1 MKPYKLAFQVIAFFL
16 VFTLLTIPLSA
27 HLGQRAA
34 ASANLLQQEMEQTP
48 VQPLP
53 AKPAQPPA
61 PPPQV
66 TLALVGDILLDSW
79 VGAEIVK
86 QGTDYP
92 WVKVKPIL
100 SAADLAIG
108 NLESA
113 VGVGGSPIK
122 GKSFTFRA
130 KPETLQG
137 VANAGIDVVS
147 LANNHVLD
155 YGTAALEETLVN
167 LDLYGIGRTGA
178 GRNIYEALTPVIKE
192 VNGLKVGV
200 ISFSRVVPYGW
211 WVAGH
216 EQPGVVSGW
225 DNQLVLDTIKQ
236 LDSEVDILLVS
247 MHWGT
252 ELADYPAKDQV
263 NLAKAMIDNGAD
275 VILGHH
281 SHCLQGIEVY
291 QNKPI
296 LYSLGNF
303 VFTSSS
309 LKARTGAIALVTMD
323 QEGVKELQMI
333 PTRLD
338 RGQPQVL
345 EGQSKSAELVRL
357 QNLSKPFGTLIDA
370 EGKYY
375 Q

>member
-1 MKPYKLAFQVIAFFL
+1 M
-16 VFTLLTIPLSA
+16 
-27 HLGQRAA
+27 
-34 ASANLLQQEMEQTP
+34 
-48 VQPLP
+48 
-53 AKPAQPPA
+53 
-61 PPPQV
+61 
-66 TLALVGDILLDSW
+66 ALVGDILLDSW